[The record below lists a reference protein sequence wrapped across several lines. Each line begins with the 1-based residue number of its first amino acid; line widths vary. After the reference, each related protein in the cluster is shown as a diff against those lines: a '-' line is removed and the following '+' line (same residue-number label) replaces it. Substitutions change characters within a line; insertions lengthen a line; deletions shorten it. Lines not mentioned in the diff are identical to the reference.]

1 MERDVE
7 AAAAPPSCRFRGGVV
22 AYCSTKNSSRTK
34 VTMSKIS
41 VCVAVL
47 AGLLV
52 FLPSQSWSQGVKQAK
67 PAVGTTLLAA
77 DRYGDA
83 RELERTGQWDKAMQ
97 AYHELAASGHG
108 PAQKKLGDIYGTGH
122 GEVQRDY
129 ETSLRW
135 YQRAREQG
143 IEIPQP
149 FSYPGVRR

>member
-1 MERDVE
+1 MERE
-7 AAAAPPSCRFRGGVV
+7 EGAARPPSCRFRAGVV
-22 AYCSTKNSSRTK
+22 AYRYTKNSSRTK

-41 VCVAVL
+41 VCVAAL
-47 AGLLV
+47 AGLLA
-52 FLPSQSWSQGVKQAK
+52 FLPSQGWSQAK
-67 PAVGTTLLAA
+67 GPVARTLLAA

-83 RELERTGQWDKAMQ
+83 RELERAGHWAEAMQ
-97 AYHELAASGHG
+97 AYQELAASGHG
-108 PAQKKLGDIYGTGH
+108 PAQKKLGDIYGNGQ
-122 GEVQRDY
+122 GDVQRDY